1 MCFYIVEKQTGQ
13 GIRWRNMWEGTEV
26 EPDTLYLHREEE
38 HFWQDHVSEITVL
51 KNLKDRCFGESIWER
66 ASQLIFGEKED
77 GMKVECEQI

>member
-1 MCFYIVEKQTGQ
+1 M
-13 GIRWRNMWEGTEV
+13 

-38 HFWQDHVSEITVL
+38 HFCQDRVSEITVL

-66 ASQLIFGEKED
+66 ASHPSTSLGKKN